1 MSSDSTILYEKVIYN
16 NEAKF
21 YELRLTVSEFR
32 GIQYVNVRKYFL
44 SYEGEYIP
52 SKEGVSMEASMTNVL
67 NLLDGLMELCSIE
80 ESKDMINKHFGD
92 RLNALRTTD
101 PKLQQ

>member
-1 MSSDSTILYEKVIYN
+1 MSTDSTVLYEKVIYN

-44 SYEGEYIP
+44 SYEGDYIP
-52 SKEGVSMEASMTNVL
+52 SKEGISMEASMTNVHS
-67 NLLDGLMELCSIE
+67 LLEGLIELCSKE
-80 ESKDMINKHFGD
+80 ESKDLINKYFGERISD
-92 RLNALRTTD
+92 LNKAS
-101 PKLQQ
+101 

>member
-1 MSSDSTILYEKVIYN
+1 MSTDSDILYEKLIYN

-44 SYEGEYIP
+44 SYEGDYVP
-52 SKEGVSMEASMTNVL
+52 SKEGISMEASMTNVL
-67 NLLDGLMELCSIE
+67 NLLDGLMELCSKE
-80 ESKDMINKHFGD
+80 ESKAMITKHFGERISD
-92 RLNALRTTD
+92 LNKVD
-101 PKLQQ
+101 

>member
-1 MSSDSTILYEKVIYN
+1 MSTDGILYEKVIYN

-44 SYEGEYIP
+44 TYEGEYQA
-52 SKEGVSMEASMTNVL
+52 SKEGISMEASLTNVF
-67 NLLDGLMELCSIE
+67 NLLDGLMEICSKE
-80 ESKDMINKHFGD
+80 ESKDLINKYFGD
-92 RLNALRTTD
+92 KISDLN
-101 PKLQQ
+101 KSV

>member
-1 MSSDSTILYEKVIYN
+1 MSTDSSILYEKLIYN

-52 SKEGVSMEASMTNVL
+52 SKEGVSMEASMDNVFA
-67 NLLDGLMELCSIE
+67 LLDGLMELCSKE
-80 ESKDMINKHFGD
+80 ESRTLIDKYFGD
-92 RLNALRTTD
+92 RILALNKPAD
-101 PKLQQ
+101 

>member
-1 MSSDSTILYEKVIYN
+1 MSDSDILYEKVIYN

-32 GIQYVNVRKYFL
+32 GIQYVNIRKYFL

-52 SKEGVSMEASMTNVL
+52 SKEGISMEASISNVHS
-67 NLLDGLMELCSIE
+67 LLEGLIDLCSKE
-80 ESKDMINKHFGD
+80 EAKDLMNKYFGERISD
-92 RLNALRTTD
+92 LNKPA
-101 PKLQQ
+101 

>member
-1 MSSDSTILYEKVIYN
+1 MSSDGILYEKVIYN

-52 SKEGVSMEASMTNVL
+52 SKEGISMEASMTNVHS
-67 NLLDGLMELCSIE
+67 LLEGLIEICSKE
-80 ESKDMINKHFGD
+80 ESKDLINKYFGD
-92 RLNALRTTD
+92 RISDLNKTA
-101 PKLQQ
+101 

>member
-1 MSSDSTILYEKVIYN
+1 MLSDGILYEKVIYN

-44 SYEGEYIP
+44 SYEGDYIP
-52 SKEGVSMEASMTNVL
+52 SKEGISMESSITNVHS
-67 NLLDGLMELCSIE
+67 LLEGLIELCSKE
-80 ESKDMINKHFGD
+80 EARDLMTKYFGERISDLNKS
-92 RLNALRTTD
+92 A
-101 PKLQQ
+101 

>member
-1 MSSDSTILYEKVIYN
+1 MSTDSAILYEKVIYN

-52 SKEGVSMEASMTNVL
+52 SKEGISMEASMSNVHS
-67 NLLDGLMELCSIE
+67 LLEGLIELCSKE
-80 ESKDMINKHFGD
+80 EAKDLINKYFKE
-92 RLNALRTTD
+92 RLDAICTND
-101 PKLQQ
+101 PKP